1 MAFAYKE
8 PTVPTSGTWS
18 VSGLGGETGLEKAV
32 AAAVWGTCRCLSRF
46 PMKLDCSAS
55 QLHVESGSA
64 GAGAGQA
71 GRGRGQGRLWF
82 TGASAQFWGST
93 QNSMPQLPDPAAAVI
108 LGQVLDS

>member
-18 VSGLGGETGLEKAV
+18 VSRLGGETGLEKAV
-32 AAAVWGTCRCLSRF
+32 PTAAWGTCRRLGHF

-55 QLHVESGSA
+55 HLHVESGSA

-71 GRGRGQGRLWF
+71 GRGQGQGRLWF
-82 TGASAQFWGST
+82 TGTSAQF
-93 QNSMPQLPDPAAAVI
+93 
-108 LGQVLDS
+108 

>member
-32 AAAVWGTCRCLSRF
+32 AAAAWGTCRCLSRF
-46 PMKLDCSAS
+46 PMKLDCSVS

-71 GRGRGQGRLWF
+71 GRGQGQGRLWF
-82 TGASAQFWGST
+82 TGASHSSGAAHGTRCHNFQT
-93 QNSMPQLPDPAAAVI
+93 QLQLSSWDRF
-108 LGQVLDS
+108 